1 MRDSEVRQYFDQI
14 VWIPLGQTP
23 VIDKLQ
29 NLALKQLNGQMMP
42 NDASQDEKRELLRRA
57 MVGKRILLALDDL
70 WTAEHEDYFNFI
82 DPESQSRI
90 MISTRVRGILTDAAA
105 GEVGVPSEEEAIN
118 ILMAAADMTDSPI
131 PTAASEICRICGRL
145 PLALGMAGK
154 LIKALELDGDWT
166 DVSAILM
173 DELSEGMSSEQRV
186 IRASLAGLNCSSKD
200 KEGVTNLFKL
210 FGLVPEDT
218 VCPLSCLCVMY
229 DAVYAKPVLRGRKA
243 TATPILNIR

>member
-1 MRDSEVRQYFDQI
+1 
-14 VWIPLGQTP
+14 
-23 VIDKLQ
+23 
-29 NLALKQLNGQMMP
+29 
-42 NDASQDEKRELLRRA
+42 
-57 MVGKRILLALDDL
+57 
-70 WTAEHEDYFNFI
+70 
-82 DPESQSRI
+82 
-90 MISTRVRGILTDAAA
+90 
-105 GEVGVPSEEEAIN
+105 
-118 ILMAAADMTDSPI
+118 
-131 PTAASEICRICGRL
+131 
-145 PLALGMAGK
+145 MAGK